1 MADAAP
7 TGRTETPAEL
17 ELAIGGMTCASCV
30 AKVERRLDALPGV
43 RASVNLALERAT
55 LALPEGTTAADAI
68 AAVEAAGYTATV
80 SGATPVA
87 DDGTDD
93 GAPSREEEAAEAERH
108 VLRTRLTVS
117 ALLAAP
123 VVLLSMIP
131 ALQFANWQWLCLT
144 LAAPV
149 AVWGAWP
156 FHRTAWRALR
166 HGTTTMDTLISL
178 GTTAA
183 FAWSLYA
190 LFLGDA
196 GRPGMSMPFELL
208 GTRSGHDEIYLE
220 VAAAVPV
227 LVLAGRWLEARS
239 KRDAGAA
246 LRALLRLGAKEA
258 TRVAADGTEERVP
271 AAALAVGDRLRVRP
285 GEVVAADGTVLDGSS
300 AVDASLLTGES
311 VPVEVGPGSVVTGG
325 VLNAHGV
332 LTVRVDR
339 VGSDTTLARM
349 GRLVSQA
356 QAGKARVQRLADRVS
371 AVFVPVVVVLAL
383 ATLVGWLL
391 AGADLAAAVSPA
403 VAVLIV
409 ACPCALGL
417 ATPTAVLVGTGRG
430 SQLGILIRGPEVLET
445 SRRVDTVVLDKT
457 GTLTTGAFT
466 VAAASDDESLRLL
479 ASVERGSEHPLA
491 AAIVR
496 GAEERGLTVPEA
508 TGFRASAGFGVRAR
522 IDGRLVVA
530 GRLRWL
536 DEQWGYA
543 PGDLAARAE
552 QAAADGGTVVGIGWD
567 GELRGF
573 AVLRDEPRP
582 EAART
587 VASLRSR
594 GMRVLMLT
602 GDNPRAATAVAAA
615 VGLDEVIAEVLPEEK
630 LAVIERLRSEG
641 RTVAFVGDGVN
652 DAAALAA
659 ADLGIA
665 MGAGSDAAIE
675 ASDVTLVGDDLA
687 RVPDAL
693 RLGRRTLG
701 VIRGNLFWAFAYNVA
716 AIPLAMAGLLG
727 PLVAGAA
734 MAFSSVFVVLNSLR
748 LRSFRAE

>member
-1 MADAAP
+1 
-7 TGRTETPAEL
+7 
-17 ELAIGGMTCASCV
+17 MTCASCV
-30 AKVERRLDALPGV
+30 SRVEKRLVALPGV
-43 RASVNLALERAT
+43 SATVNLALERAT
-55 LALPEGTTAADAI
+55 VVLPEGTTAADAI

-80 SGATPVA
+80 PAA
-87 DDGTDD
+87 
-93 GAPSREEEAAEAERH
+93 EAAEPGRPDGAAHPDDVERRT
-108 VLRTRLTVS
+108 LRSRLRVS

-123 VVLLSMIP
+123 VVVLSMIP
-131 ALQFANWQWLCLT
+131 PLQFANWQWLCLM

-156 FHRTAWRALR
+156 FHRNAVRALR
-166 HGTTTMDTLISL
+166 HGSTTMDTLISL
-178 GTTAA
+178 GVLAA
-183 FAWSLYA
+183 FGWSLYA

-208 GTRSGHDEIYLE
+208 GSRAGHDEIYLE

-227 LVLAGRWLEARS
+227 LVLAGRYLEARS

-246 LRALLRLGAKEA
+246 LRALLDLGAKDAVRLTAEGA
-258 TRVAADGTEERVP
+258 EERVS
-271 AAALAVGDRLRVRP
+271 AAALAIGDRIRVRP
-285 GEVVAADGTVLDGSS
+285 GEVVAADGTVLEGSS
-300 AVDASLLTGES
+300 AVDASMLTGES
-311 VPVEVGPGSVVTGG
+311 VPVEVGPGSVLAGG

-339 VGSDTTLARM
+339 VGSDTVLARM
-349 GRLVSQA
+349 GRLVSDA
-356 QAGKARVQRLADRVS
+356 QAGKARIQRLADRVS
-371 AVFVPVVVVLAL
+371 SVFVPVVVVLAL

-391 AGADLAAAVSPA
+391 TGAELAAAVSPA
-403 VAVLIV
+403 VAVLVV

-430 SQLGILIRGPEVLET
+430 SQLGILIRGPEVLES
-445 SRRVDTVVLDKT
+445 SRRIDTVVFDKT
-457 GTLTTGAFT
+457 GTLTTGAFE
-466 VAAASDDESLRLL
+466 VVDASGDEALRMLAA
-479 ASVERGSEHPLA
+479 VERGSEHPLA

-496 GAEERGLTVPEA
+496 GAEQRGLVVPEA
-508 TGFRASAGFGVRAR
+508 SGFRASAGFGVRAR
-522 IDGRLVVA
+522 VEGRLVVA

-536 DEQWGYA
+536 EEQWGFA
-543 PGDLAARAE
+543 PGALAE
-552 QAAADGGTVVGIGWD
+552 QAERAAGSGGTVVGVGWD
-567 GELRGF
+567 GELRGL
-573 AVLRDEPRP
+573 AVLRDEPRA
-582 EAART
+582 EASRA
-587 VASLRSR
+587 VASLRRR
-594 GMRVLMLT
+594 GLRVLLLT
-602 GDNPRAATAVAAA
+602 GDNPRAAAAVASV
-615 VGLDEVIAEVLPEEK
+615 VGIDEVIAEVLPEEK
-630 LAVIERLRSEG
+630 LAVVERLRSEG
-641 RTVAFVGDGVN
+641 RSVALVGDGVN

-665 MGAGSDAAIE
+665 MGAGTDAAIE
-675 ASDVTLVGDDLA
+675 ASDITLVGDDLA

-748 LRSFRAE
+748 LRAFRAEG

>member
-1 MADAAP
+1 MPSPDAPGSSGTTAP
-7 TGRTETPAEL
+7 GAL

-30 AKVERRLDALPGV
+30 ARVEKRLVALPGV
-43 RASVNLALERAT
+43 TATVNLALERAT
-55 LALPEGTTAADAI
+55 VVLPEGTTAAEAI

-80 SGATPVA
+80 PARESAEPAASDPSDPA
-87 DDGTDD
+87 DL
-93 GAPSREEEAAEAERH
+93 ERRT
-108 VLRTRLTVS
+108 LRTRLGVS
-117 ALLAAP
+117 TLLAAP

-131 ALQFANWQWLCLT
+131 PLQFANWQWLCLA

-156 FHRTAWRALR
+156 FHRNAVKALR
-166 HGTTTMDTLISL
+166 HGSTTMDTLISL
-178 GTTAA
+178 GVLAA
-183 FAWSLYA
+183 FGWSLYA

-196 GRPGMSMPFELL
+196 GRAGMSMPFELL
-208 GTRSGHDEIYLE
+208 GSRSGHDEIYLE

-227 LVLAGRWLEARS
+227 FVLAGRSLEARS

-246 LRALLRLGAKEA
+246 LRALLDLGAKDA
-258 TRVAADGTEERVP
+258 VRLAADGSEERVP
-271 AAALAVGDRLRVRP
+271 AASLAVGDRIRVRP
-285 GEVVAADGTVLDGSS
+285 GEVVAADGTVLEGSS
-300 AVDASLLTGES
+300 AIDASMLTGES
-311 VPVEVGPGSVVTGG
+311 VPVEVGPGVVLAGG

-339 VGSDTTLARM
+339 VGSDTVLARM
-349 GRLVSQA
+349 GRLVSEA

-371 AVFVPVVVVLAL
+371 SVFVPVVVVLAL

-391 AGADLAAAVSPA
+391 TGADLAAAVSPA
-403 VAVLIV
+403 VAVLVV

-430 SQLGILIRGPEVLET
+430 AQLGILIRGPEVLEAG
-445 SRRVDTVVLDKT
+445 RRIDTVVFDKT
-457 GTLTTGAFT
+457 GTLTTGAFE
-466 VAAASDDESLRLL
+466 VVESSGDEALRMLAA
-479 ASVERGSEHPLA
+479 VERGSEHPLA
-491 AAIVR
+491 AALVR
-496 GAEERGLTVPEA
+496 GAEQRGLDVPEA
-508 TGFRASAGFGVRAR
+508 SGFRASAGFGVRAR
-522 IDGRLVVA
+522 VEGRLVVA

-536 DEQWGYA
+536 EEQWGFA
-543 PGDLAARAE
+543 PGALAE
-552 QAAADGGTVVGIGWD
+552 QAERAGGSGGTVVGVGWE
-567 GELRGF
+567 GELRGL

-582 EAART
+582 EAARA

-594 GMRVLMLT
+594 GLRVLLLT
-602 GDNPRAATAVAAA
+602 GDNSRAAAAA
-615 VGLDEVIAEVLPEEK
+615 ASAVGIDEVIAEVLPEEK
-630 LAVIERLRSEG
+630 LAVVERLRSEG
-641 RTVAFVGDGVN
+641 RSVALVGDGVN

-665 MGAGSDAAIE
+665 MGAGTDAAIE
-675 ASDVTLVGDDLA
+675 ASDITLVGDDLA

-701 VIRGNLFWAFAYNVA
+701 IIRGNLFWAFAYNVA

-748 LRSFRAE
+748 LRGFRAQG

>member
-1 MADAAP
+1 
-7 TGRTETPAEL
+7 
-17 ELAIGGMTCASCV
+17 MTCASCV
-30 AKVERRLDALPGV
+30 ARVEKRLVALPGV
-43 RASVNLALERAT
+43 TATVNLALERAT
-55 LALPEGTTAADAI
+55 VVLPEGTTAADAI

-80 SGATPVA
+80 PARESAEPAASDPA
-87 DDGTDD
+87 DL
-93 GAPSREEEAAEAERH
+93 ERRT
-108 VLRTRLTVS
+108 LLTRLGVS
-117 ALLAAP
+117 TLLAAP

-131 ALQFANWQWLCLT
+131 PLQFANWQWLCLA

-156 FHRTAWRALR
+156 FHRNAVKALR
-166 HGTTTMDTLISL
+166 HGSTTMDTLISL
-178 GTTAA
+178 GVLAA
-183 FAWSLYA
+183 FGWSLYA

-196 GRPGMSMPFELL
+196 GRAGMSMPFELL
-208 GTRSGHDEIYLE
+208 GSRSGHDEIYLE

-227 LVLAGRWLEARS
+227 FVLAGRSLEARS

-246 LRALLRLGAKEA
+246 LRALLDLGAKDAVRLAADGSEE
-258 TRVAADGTEERVP
+258 RVAA
-271 AAALAVGDRLRVRP
+271 ASLAVGDRIRVRP
-285 GEVVAADGTVLDGSS
+285 GEVVAADGSVLEGSS
-300 AVDASLLTGES
+300 AIDASMLTGES
-311 VPVEVGPGSVVTGG
+311 VPVEVGPGSAVAGG

-339 VGSDTTLARM
+339 VGSDTVLARM
-349 GRLVSQA
+349 GRLVSEA

-371 AVFVPVVVVLAL
+371 SVFVPVVVVLAL

-391 AGADLAAAVSPA
+391 TGADLAAAVSPA
-403 VAVLIV
+403 VAVLVV

-430 SQLGILIRGPEVLET
+430 AQLGILIRGPEVLEAG
-445 SRRVDTVVLDKT
+445 RRIDTVVFDKT
-457 GTLTTGAFT
+457 GTLTTGAFE
-466 VAAASDDESLRLL
+466 VVESSGDEALRMLAA
-479 ASVERGSEHPLA
+479 VERGSEHPLA
-491 AAIVR
+491 AALVR
-496 GAEERGLTVPEA
+496 GAEQRGLSVPEA
-508 TGFRASAGFGVRAR
+508 SGFRASAGFGVRAR
-522 IDGRLVVA
+522 VEGRLVVA

-536 DEQWGYA
+536 EEQWGF
-543 PGDLAARAE
+543 AAGALAE
-552 QAAADGGTVVGIGWD
+552 QAERAGGSGGTVVGVGWE
-567 GELRGF
+567 GELRGL

-582 EAART
+582 EAARA

-594 GMRVLMLT
+594 GLRVLLLT
-602 GDNPRAATAVAAA
+602 GDNPRAAAAAAAA
-615 VGLDEVIAEVLPEEK
+615 VGIDEVIAEVLPEEK
-630 LAVIERLRSEG
+630 LAVVERLRSEG
-641 RTVAFVGDGVN
+641 RSVALVGDGVN

-665 MGAGSDAAIE
+665 MGAGTDAAIE
-675 ASDVTLVGDDLA
+675 ASDITLVGDDLA

-701 VIRGNLFWAFAYNVA
+701 IIRGNLFWAFAYNVA

-748 LRSFRAE
+748 LRGFRAQG

>member
-1 MADAAP
+1 MAA
-7 TGRTETPAEL
+7 GTPL

-30 AKVERRLDALPGV
+30 ARVERRLDALPGV
-43 RASVNLALERAT
+43 AATVNLALERAT
-55 LALPEGTTAADAI
+55 LTLPPGTTAADAI

-80 SGATPVA
+80 PDDSSSPDDSSASGGTPEPGA
-87 DDGTDD
+87 DE
-93 GAPSREEEAAEAERH
+93 RERRALLVR
-108 VLRTRLTVS
+108 LRAS

-123 VVLLSMIP
+123 VVALSMLP
-131 ALQFANWQWLCLT
+131 ALQFANWQWLCLA
-144 LAAPV
+144 LASPV
-149 AVWGAWP
+149 AVWGALP
-156 FHRTAWRALR
+156 FHRNAWRAFR
-166 HGTTTMDTLISL
+166 HGSTTMDTLISL
-178 GTTAA
+178 GVSAA
-183 FAWSLYA
+183 FLWSLFA

-227 LVLAGRWLEARS
+227 LVLTGRFLEARS

-258 TRVAADGTEERVP
+258 VRVSSDGSEERVP
-271 AAALAVGDRLRVRP
+271 AATLMVGDRLRVRP
-285 GEVVAADGTVLDGSS
+285 GEIIAADGTVLEGAS
-300 AVDASLLTGES
+300 AIDASLLTGES
-311 VPVEVGPGSVVTGG
+311 VPVEARPGSTVTGG
-325 VLNAHGV
+325 A
-332 LTVRVDR
+332 LTLDGSLLVRVDR
-339 VGSDTTLARM
+339 VGSATTLARM
-349 GRLVSQA
+349 GRLVSEA
-356 QAGKARVQRLADRVS
+356 QAGKAQVQRLADRVS
-371 AVFVPVVVVLAL
+371 SVFVPVVVALAL

-391 AGADLAAAVSPA
+391 AGADLASAISPA
-403 VAVLIV
+403 VAVLVV

-430 SQLGILIRGPEVLET
+430 AQLGILIRGPEVLEA
-445 SRRVDTVVLDKT
+445 SRTIDTIVFDKT
-457 GTLTTGAFT
+457 GTLTTGAFK
-466 VAAASDDESLRLL
+466 VSAASGDESLRLL
-479 ASVERGSEHPLA
+479 AAVERESEHPLA

-496 GAEERGLTVPEA
+496 EARERGLALPE
-508 TGFRASAGFGVRAR
+508 TSGFRASAGDGVRAHVE
-522 IDGRLVVA
+522 GRLVIA

-536 DEQWGYA
+536 EEQWGFA
-543 PGDLAARAE
+543 PGTLSEEALAAAR
-552 QAAADGGTVVGIGWD
+552 DGGTVVGVGWD

-573 AVLRDEPRP
+573 AVLRDQVRP
-582 EAART
+582 EAADT
-587 VASLRSR
+587 VARLQRRGLRT
-594 GMRVLMLT
+594 LILT
-602 GDNPRAATAVAAA
+602 GDTLRAARGVASA
-615 VGLDEVIAEVLPEEK
+615 VGIDEVVAEVLPEEK
-630 LAVIERLRSEG
+630 LALVQRLRSEG
-641 RTVAFVGDGVN
+641 RSVALVGDGVN

-665 MGAGSDAAIE
+665 MGAGADAAIE
-675 ASDVTLVGDDLA
+675 ASDITLVGDDLA

-748 LRSFRAE
+748 LRSFR

>member
-1 MADAAP
+1 MNDA
-7 TGRTETPAEL
+7 TGTPLEL
-17 ELAIGGMTCASCV
+17 EIGGMTCASCV
-30 AKVERRLDALPGV
+30 ARVERRLDALPGV
-43 RASVNLALERAT
+43 SATVNLALERAT
-55 LALPEGTTAADAI
+55 LTLPAGTTTADAI
-68 AAVEAAGYTATV
+68 AAVEAAGYTA
-80 SGATPVA
+80 SVA
-87 DDGTDD
+87 GDGDAPQEERDPDD
-93 GAPSREEEAAEAERH
+93 AERRT
-108 VLRTRLTVS
+108 LRTRLVVS

-123 VVLLSMIP
+123 VVLLSMVP
-131 ALQFANWQWLCLT
+131 PLQFANWQWLCLT

-156 FHRTAWRALR
+156 FHRTAWKALR
-166 HGTTTMDTLISL
+166 HGSTTMDTLISL
-178 GTTAA
+178 GVTAA
-183 FAWSLYA
+183 FAWSVWA

-196 GRPGMSMPFELL
+196 GRAGMSMPFELL
-208 GTRSGHDEIYLE
+208 GSRSGHDEIYLE

-227 LVLAGRWLEARS
+227 LVLAGRYLEARS

-246 LRALLRLGAKEA
+246 LLALLRLGAKEA
-258 TRVAADGTEERVP
+258 VRVGADGAEERVP
-271 AAALAVGDRLRVRP
+271 AASLAVGDRLRVRP

-311 VPVEVGPGSVVTGG
+311 VPVEVGPGSSVTGG
-325 VLNAHGV
+325 TLNAHGV

-339 VGSDTTLARM
+339 VGSETTLARM
-349 GRLVSQA
+349 GRLVSEA
-356 QAGKARVQRLADRVS
+356 QAGKAHVQRLADRVS
-371 AVFVPVVVVLAL
+371 SVFVPVVVVLAL
-383 ATLVGWLL
+383 ATLAGWLI
-391 AGADLAAAVSPA
+391 AGVGLAAAVSPA

-430 SQLGILIRGPEVLET
+430 SQLGILLRGPEVLEA
-445 SRRVDTVVLDKT
+445 SRRIDTVVFDKT
-457 GTLTTGAFT
+457 GTLTTGDFE
-466 VAAASDDESLRLL
+466 VVEASDDDALRML
-479 ASVERGSEHPLA
+479 AAVERGSEHPLA
-491 AAIVR
+491 AALVR
-496 GAEERGLTVPEA
+496 GAEARGLVIPDA
-508 TGFRASAGFGVRAR
+508 TGFRASAGFGVRATV
-522 IDGRLVVA
+522 DGRLVVA

-536 DEQWGYA
+536 EEQWGYE
-543 PGDLAARAE
+543 PGALADRAARATE
-552 QAAADGGTVVGIGWD
+552 GGGTVVGVGWE

-582 EAART
+582 EAARA

-594 GMRVLMLT
+594 GLRVLVLT
-602 GDNPRAATAVAAA
+602 GDNPRAAGAVASA
-615 VGLDEVIAEVLPEEK
+615 VGIDEVIAEVLPEEK
-630 LAVIERLRSEG
+630 LAVVERLRSEG
-641 RTVAFVGDGVN
+641 RRVALVGDGVN

-675 ASDVTLVGDDLA
+675 ASDITLVGDDLA

>member
-1 MADAAP
+1 M
-7 TGRTETPAEL
+7 AEL
-17 ELAIGGMTCASCV
+17 ELEIGGMTCASCV

-43 RASVNLALERAT
+43 RSSVNLALERAT

-80 SGATPVA
+80 SGAAAATDAPG
-87 DDGTDD
+87 DG
-93 GAPSREEEAAEAERH
+93 GPSREEEAAETERR
-108 VLRTRLTVS
+108 VLRTRLIVS

-131 ALQFANWQWLCLT
+131 PLQFANWQWLCLT

-166 HGTTTMDTLISL
+166 HGSTTMDTLISL
-178 GTTAA
+178 GVTAA
-183 FAWSLYA
+183 FAWSVYA

-208 GTRSGHDEIYLE
+208 GARSGHDEIYLE

-246 LRALLRLGAKEA
+246 LRALLRLGAKDA
-258 TRVAADGTEERVP
+258 TRVTAGGAEERVP
-271 AAALAVGDRLRVRP
+271 AAALAVGDRVRVRP
-285 GEVVAADGTVLDGSS
+285 GEVVPADGTVLDGSS

-311 VPVEVGPGSVVTGG
+311 VPVEVGPGSAVTGG

-332 LTVRVDR
+332 LTMRVDR
-339 VGSDTTLARM
+339 VGADTTLARM
-349 GRLVSQA
+349 GRLVSDA

-371 AVFVPVVVVLAL
+371 SVFVPVVVVLAL

-445 SRRVDTVVLDKT
+445 GDRIDTVVFDKT
-457 GTLTTGAFT
+457 GTLTTGAFAL
-466 VAAASDDESLRLL
+466 AAVEASGDDDEVLRLL
-479 ASVERGSEHPLA
+479 AAVERGSEHPLA
-491 AAIVR
+491 AAILR
-496 GAEERGLTVPEA
+496 GAEERGLAVPEA

-536 DEQWGYA
+536 EEQWGHA
-543 PGDLAARAE
+543 PGALAERAE
-552 QAAADGGTVVGIGWD
+552 RATADGGTLVGVGWE

-587 VASLRSR
+587 VASLRAR
-594 GMRVLMLT
+594 GLRVLMLT
-602 GDNPRAATAVAAA
+602 GDNPRAAAAVASA
-615 VGLDEVIAEVLPEEK
+615 VGIDEVIAEVLPEEK
-630 LAVIERLRSEG
+630 LAVVERLRAEG
-641 RTVAFVGDGVN
+641 RSVALVGDGVN

-659 ADLGIA
+659 ADLGVA

-675 ASDVTLVGDDLA
+675 ASDITLVGDDLA
-687 RVPDAL
+687 RFPDAL

>member
-1 MADAAP
+1 VPSPDAPGSSGTTAP
-7 TGRTETPAEL
+7 GAL

-30 AKVERRLDALPGV
+30 ARVEKRLVALPGV
-43 RASVNLALERAT
+43 TATVNLALERAT
-55 LALPEGTTAADAI
+55 VVLPEGTTAAEAI

-80 SGATPVA
+80 PARESAEPAASDPSDPA
-87 DDGTDD
+87 DL
-93 GAPSREEEAAEAERH
+93 ERRT
-108 VLRTRLTVS
+108 LRTRLGVS
-117 ALLAAP
+117 TLLAAP

-131 ALQFANWQWLCLT
+131 PLQFANWQWLCLA

-156 FHRTAWRALR
+156 FHRNAVKALR
-166 HGTTTMDTLISL
+166 HGSTTMDTLISL
-178 GTTAA
+178 GVLAA
-183 FAWSLYA
+183 FGWSLYA

-196 GRPGMSMPFELL
+196 GRTGMSMPFELL
-208 GTRSGHDEIYLE
+208 GSRSGHDEIYLE

-227 LVLAGRWLEARS
+227 FVLAGRSLEARS

-246 LRALLRLGAKEA
+246 LRALLDLGAKDAVRLAADGSEE
-258 TRVAADGTEERVP
+258 RVAA
-271 AAALAVGDRLRVRP
+271 ASLAVGDRIRVRP
-285 GEVVAADGTVLDGSS
+285 GEVVAADGTVLEGSS
-300 AVDASLLTGES
+300 AIDASMLTGES
-311 VPVEVGPGSVVTGG
+311 VPVEVGPGSSVAGG

-339 VGSDTTLARM
+339 VGSDTVLARM
-349 GRLVSQA
+349 GRLVSEA

-371 AVFVPVVVVLAL
+371 SVFVPVVVVLAL
-383 ATLVGWLL
+383 ATLGGWLL
-391 AGADLAAAVSPA
+391 TGADLAAAVSPA
-403 VAVLIV
+403 VAVLVV

-430 SQLGILIRGPEVLET
+430 AQLGILVRGPEVLEAG
-445 SRRVDTVVLDKT
+445 RRIDTVVFDKT
-457 GTLTTGAFT
+457 GTLTTGAFE
-466 VAAASDDESLRLL
+466 VVESSGDEALRMLAA
-479 ASVERGSEHPLA
+479 VERGSEHPLA
-491 AAIVR
+491 AALVR
-496 GAEERGLTVPEA
+496 GAEQRGLDVPEA
-508 TGFRASAGFGVRAR
+508 SGFRASAGFGVRAR
-522 IDGRLVVA
+522 VEGRLVVA

-536 DEQWGYA
+536 EEQWGFA
-543 PGDLAARAE
+543 PGALAE
-552 QAAADGGTVVGIGWD
+552 QAERAGGSGGTVVGVGWD
-567 GELRGF
+567 GALRGL

-582 EAART
+582 EAARA

-594 GMRVLMLT
+594 GLRVLLLT
-602 GDNPRAATAVAAA
+602 GDNSRAAAAA
-615 VGLDEVIAEVLPEEK
+615 ASAVGIDEVIAEVLPEEK
-630 LAVIERLRSEG
+630 LAVVERLRSEG
-641 RTVAFVGDGVN
+641 RSVALVGDGVN

-665 MGAGSDAAIE
+665 MGAGTDAAIE
-675 ASDVTLVGDDLA
+675 ASDITLVGDDLA

-701 VIRGNLFWAFAYNVA
+701 IIRGNLFWAFAYNVA

-748 LRSFRAE
+748 LRGFRAQG

>member
-1 MADAAP
+1 MAG
-7 TGRTETPAEL
+7 TTLEL
-17 ELAIGGMTCASCV
+17 EIGGMTCASCV
-30 AKVERRLDALPGV
+30 ARVERRLDALPGV
-43 RASVNLALERAT
+43 TSSVNLALERAT
-55 LALPEGTTAADAI
+55 LTLPEGTTAAEAI

-80 SGATPVA
+80 PQTSAPEAGREVEPG
-87 DDGTDD
+87 DD
-93 GAPSREEEAAEAERH
+93 ERRI
-108 VLRTRLTVS
+108 LRTRLLIS

-131 ALQFANWQWLCLT
+131 PLQFANWQWLTLT

-156 FHRTAWRALR
+156 FHRNAWRAAR
-166 HGTTTMDTLISL
+166 HGSTTMDTLISL
-178 GTTAA
+178 GVSAA
-183 FAWSLYA
+183 FLWSVYA

-196 GRPGMSMPFELL
+196 GRIGMSMPFELL
-208 GTRSGHDEIYLE
+208 GSRSGHDEIYLE

-227 LVLAGRWLEARS
+227 LVLAGRYLEARS

-246 LRALLRLGAKEA
+246 LRALLHLGAKD
-258 TRVAADGTEERVP
+258 AARLTTDGGEERVT
-271 AAALAVGDRLRVRP
+271 ATALAVGDRIRVRP

-311 VPVEVGPGSVVTGG
+311 VPVEVGPGSSVTGG

-339 VGSDTTLARM
+339 VGSATTLARM
-349 GRLVSQA
+349 GRLVSEA

-371 AVFVPVVVVLAL
+371 SVFVPVVVVLAL
-383 ATLVGWLL
+383 ATLAGWLL
-391 AGADLAAAVSPA
+391 SGADLAAAVSPA
-403 VAVLIV
+403 VAVLVV

-430 SQLGILIRGPEVLET
+430 SQLGILIRGPEVLES
-445 SRRVDTVVLDKT
+445 SRRVDTVVFDKT
-457 GTLTTGAFT
+457 GTLTTGAFELVST
-466 VAAASDDESLRLL
+466 ADDEALRML
-479 ASVERGSEHPLA
+479 AAVERGSEHPLA

-496 GAEERGLTVPEA
+496 GAQARGLDAPEA
-508 TGFRASAGFGVRAR
+508 TGFRASAGVGVRAR
-522 IDGRLVVA
+522 VGERLVVA
-530 GRLRWL
+530 GRLGWL
-536 DEQWGYA
+536 EEQWGYDSEA
-543 PGDLAARAE
+543 LAGEVSRAAE
-552 QAAADGGTVVGIGWD
+552 SGGTVVGVGWE
-567 GELRGF
+567 GELRGIV
-573 AVLRDEPRP
+573 VLRDQPR
-582 EAART
+582 A
-587 VASLRSR
+587 
-594 GMRVLMLT
+594 
-602 GDNPRAATAVAAA
+602 DAATAVASLRGRGLRVLVLTGDTTRAAASLAAA
-615 VGLDEVIAEVLPEEK
+615 VGIDEMIAEVLPEGK
-630 LAVIERLRSEG
+630 LAVIERLKAEG
-641 RTVAFVGDGVN
+641 RSVAFVGDGVN

-659 ADLGIA
+659 ADVGIA

-675 ASDVTLVGDDLA
+675 ASDITLVGDDLS

-748 LRSFRAE
+748 LRSFRAGG

>member
-1 MADAAP
+1 
-7 TGRTETPAEL
+7 
-17 ELAIGGMTCASCV
+17 MTCASCV
-30 AKVERRLDALPGV
+30 ARVEKRLVALPGV
-43 RASVNLALERAT
+43 TATVNLALERAT
-55 LALPEGTTAADAI
+55 VVLPEGTTAAEAI

-80 SGATPVA
+80 PARESAEPAASDPSDPA
-87 DDGTDD
+87 DL
-93 GAPSREEEAAEAERH
+93 ERRT
-108 VLRTRLTVS
+108 LRTRLGVS
-117 ALLAAP
+117 TLLAAP

-131 ALQFANWQWLCLT
+131 PLQFANWQWLCLA

-156 FHRTAWRALR
+156 FHRNAVKALR
-166 HGTTTMDTLISL
+166 HGSTTMDTLISL
-178 GTTAA
+178 GVLAA
-183 FAWSLYA
+183 FGWSLYA

-196 GRPGMSMPFELL
+196 GRAGMSMPFELL
-208 GTRSGHDEIYLE
+208 GSRSGHDEIYLE

-227 LVLAGRWLEARS
+227 FVLAGRSLEARS

-246 LRALLRLGAKEA
+246 LRALLDLGAKDA
-258 TRVAADGTEERVP
+258 VRLAADGSEERVP
-271 AAALAVGDRLRVRP
+271 AASLAVGDRIRVRP
-285 GEVVAADGTVLDGSS
+285 GEVVAADGTVLEGSS
-300 AVDASLLTGES
+300 AIDASMLTGES
-311 VPVEVGPGSVVTGG
+311 VPVEVGPGVVLAGG

-339 VGSDTTLARM
+339 VGSDTVLARM
-349 GRLVSQA
+349 GRLVSEA

-371 AVFVPVVVVLAL
+371 SVFVPVVVVLAL

-391 AGADLAAAVSPA
+391 TGADLAAAVSPA
-403 VAVLIV
+403 VAVLVV

-430 SQLGILIRGPEVLET
+430 AQLGILIRGPEVLEAG
-445 SRRVDTVVLDKT
+445 RRIDTVVFDKT
-457 GTLTTGAFT
+457 GTLTTGAFE
-466 VAAASDDESLRLL
+466 VVESSGDEALRMLAA
-479 ASVERGSEHPLA
+479 VERGSEHPLA
-491 AAIVR
+491 AALVR
-496 GAEERGLTVPEA
+496 GAEQRGLDVPEA
-508 TGFRASAGFGVRAR
+508 SGFRASAGFGVRAR
-522 IDGRLVVA
+522 VEGRLVVA

-536 DEQWGYA
+536 EEQWGFA
-543 PGDLAARAE
+543 PGALAE
-552 QAAADGGTVVGIGWD
+552 QAERAGGSGGTVVGVGWE
-567 GELRGF
+567 GELRGL

-582 EAART
+582 EAARA

-594 GMRVLMLT
+594 GLRVLLLT
-602 GDNPRAATAVAAA
+602 GDNSRAAAAA
-615 VGLDEVIAEVLPEEK
+615 ASAVGIDEVIAEVLPEEK
-630 LAVIERLRSEG
+630 LAVVERLRSEG
-641 RTVAFVGDGVN
+641 RSVALVGDGVN

-665 MGAGSDAAIE
+665 MGAGTDAAIE
-675 ASDVTLVGDDLA
+675 ASDITLVGDDLA

-701 VIRGNLFWAFAYNVA
+701 IIRGNLFWAFAYNVA

-748 LRSFRAE
+748 LRGFRAQG

>member
-1 MADAAP
+1 MPSPDAPGSSGTTAP
-7 TGRTETPAEL
+7 GAL

-30 AKVERRLDALPGV
+30 ARVEKRLVALPGV
-43 RASVNLALERAT
+43 TATVNLALERAT
-55 LALPEGTTAADAI
+55 VVLPEGTTAADAI

-80 SGATPVA
+80 PTRESAEPAASDPA
-87 DDGTDD
+87 DL
-93 GAPSREEEAAEAERH
+93 ERRT
-108 VLRTRLTVS
+108 LRTRLGVS

-131 ALQFANWQWLCLT
+131 PLQFANWQWLCLA

-156 FHRTAWRALR
+156 FHRNAVKALR
-166 HGTTTMDTLISL
+166 HGSTTMDTLISL
-178 GTTAA
+178 GVLAA
-183 FAWSLYA
+183 FGWSLYA

-196 GRPGMSMPFELL
+196 GRAGMSMPFELL
-208 GTRSGHDEIYLE
+208 GSRSGHDEIYLE

-227 LVLAGRWLEARS
+227 FVLAGRSLEARS

-246 LRALLRLGAKEA
+246 LRALLDLGAKDA
-258 TRVAADGTEERVP
+258 VRLAADGSEERVP
-271 AAALAVGDRLRVRP
+271 AASLAVGDRIRVRP
-285 GEVVAADGTVLDGSS
+285 GEVVAADGSVLEGSS
-300 AVDASLLTGES
+300 AIDASMLTGES
-311 VPVEVGPGSVVTGG
+311 VPVEVGPGSAVAGG

-339 VGSDTTLARM
+339 VGSDTVLARM
-349 GRLVSQA
+349 GRLVSEA

-371 AVFVPVVVVLAL
+371 SVFVPVVVVLAL

-391 AGADLAAAVSPA
+391 TGADLAAAVSPA
-403 VAVLIV
+403 VAVLVV

-430 SQLGILIRGPEVLET
+430 AQLGILIRGPEVLEAG
-445 SRRVDTVVLDKT
+445 RRIDTVVFDKT
-457 GTLTTGAFT
+457 GTLTTGAFE
-466 VAAASDDESLRLL
+466 VVESSGDEALRMLAA
-479 ASVERGSEHPLA
+479 VERGSEHPLA
-491 AAIVR
+491 AALVR
-496 GAEERGLTVPEA
+496 GAEQRGLDVPEA
-508 TGFRASAGFGVRAR
+508 SGFRASAGFGVRAR
-522 IDGRLVVA
+522 VEGRLVVA

-536 DEQWGYA
+536 EEQWGFA
-543 PGDLAARAE
+543 PGALAE
-552 QAAADGGTVVGIGWD
+552 QAERAGGSGGTVVGVGWD
-567 GELRGF
+567 GELRGL

-582 EAART
+582 EAARA

-594 GMRVLMLT
+594 GLRVLLLT
-602 GDNPRAATAVAAA
+602 GDNPRAAAAA
-615 VGLDEVIAEVLPEEK
+615 ASAVGIDEVIAEVLPEEK
-630 LAVIERLRSEG
+630 LAVVERLRSEG
-641 RTVAFVGDGVN
+641 RSVALVGDGVN

-665 MGAGSDAAIE
+665 MGAGTDAAIE

-701 VIRGNLFWAFAYNVA
+701 IIRGNLFWAFAYNVA
-716 AIPLAMAGLLG
+716 AIPLAMAGVLG

-734 MAFSSVFVVLNSLR
+734 MAFSSMFVVLNSLR
-748 LRSFRAE
+748 LRGFRAQG

>member
-1 MADAAP
+1 MAG
-7 TGRTETPAEL
+7 TTLEL
-17 ELAIGGMTCASCV
+17 EIGGMTCASCV
-30 AKVERRLDALPGV
+30 ARVERRLDALPGV
-43 RASVNLALERAT
+43 TSSVNLALERAT
-55 LALPEGTTAADAI
+55 LTLPEGTTAADAI

-80 SGATPVA
+80 PGATEPGATVPGAAGSGATAPA
-87 DDGTDD
+87 GEDQPEDRER
-93 GAPSREEEAAEAERH
+93 GA
-108 VLRTRLTVS
+108 LRTRLLIS

-131 ALQFANWQWLCLT
+131 PLQFENWQWLVLT

-156 FHRTAWRALR
+156 FHRNAWRAAR
-166 HGTTTMDTLISL
+166 HGSTTMDTLISL
-178 GTTAA
+178 GVSAA
-183 FAWSLYA
+183 FLWSVYA

-208 GTRSGHDEIYLE
+208 GSRSGHDEIYLE

-227 LVLAGRWLEARS
+227 LVLAGRYLEARS

-246 LRALLRLGAKEA
+246 LRALLRLGAKDA
-258 TRVAADGTEERVP
+258 ARLTADGVEERVP
-271 AAALAVGDRLRVRP
+271 AADLAVGDRLLVRP
-285 GEVVAADGTVLDGSS
+285 GEIVAADGTVIDGSS

-311 VPVEVGPGSVVTGG
+311 VPVEVGPGSSVTGG

-339 VGSDTTLARM
+339 VGSETTLARM
-349 GRLVSQA
+349 GRLVSEA

-371 AVFVPVVVVLAL
+371 SVFVPVVVVLAL

-391 AGADLAAAVSPA
+391 SGADLAAAVSPA
-403 VAVLIV
+403 VAVLVV

-430 SQLGILIRGPEVLET
+430 SQLGILIRGPEVLES
-445 SRRVDTVVLDKT
+445 SRRIDTVVFDKT
-457 GTLTTGAFT
+457 GTLTTGDFELVSTA
-466 VAAASDDESLRLL
+466 DDEALRML
-479 ASVERGSEHPLA
+479 AAVERGSEHPLA

-496 GAEERGLTVPEA
+496 GAEARGLDIPEA
-508 TGFRASAGFGVRAR
+508 TGFRSSAGFGVRAR
-522 IDGRLVVA
+522 VGERLVVA
-530 GRLRWL
+530 GRPGWL
-536 DEQWGYA
+536 EEQWGYSSDA
-543 PGDLAARAE
+543 LAEEAARA
-552 QAAADGGTVVGIGWD
+552 AGSGGTVVGVGWE
-567 GELRGF
+567 GELRGIV
-573 AVLRDEPRP
+573 VLRDQPRAD
-582 EAART
+582 AARA
-587 VASLRSR
+587 VASLRER
-594 GMRVLMLT
+594 GLRVLVLT
-602 GDNPRAATAVAAA
+602 GDNARAAASVAAM
-615 VGLDEVIAEVLPEEK
+615 VGIDEVIAEVLPEGK
-630 LAVIERLRSEG
+630 LAVIERLRAEG
-641 RTVAFVGDGVN
+641 RSVALVGDGVN

-659 ADLGIA
+659 ADVGIA

-675 ASDVTLVGDDLA
+675 ASDITLVGDELS

-748 LRSFRAE
+748 LRSFRAGR

>member
-1 MADAAP
+1 MP
-7 TGRTETPAEL
+7 TRETASL

-30 AKVERRLDALPGV
+30 ARVERRLVALPGV
-43 RASVNLALERAT
+43 SATVNLALERAT
-55 LALPEGTTAADAI
+55 VVLPEGTTAADAI
-68 AAVEAAGYTATV
+68 AAVESAGYTATV
-80 SGATPVA
+80 PAARTAEPGRP
-87 DDGTDD
+87 D
-93 GAPSREEEAAEAERH
+93 GAADPDDLERRT
-108 VLRTRLTVS
+108 LRTRLRVS

-123 VVLLSMIP
+123 VVVLSMIP
-131 ALQFANWQWLCLT
+131 PLQFADWQWLCLM

-156 FHRTAWRALR
+156 FHRNAVRALR
-166 HGTTTMDTLISL
+166 HGSTTMDTLISL
-178 GTTAA
+178 GVLAA
-183 FAWSLYA
+183 FGWSLYA

-208 GTRSGHDEIYLE
+208 GSRSGHDEIYLE

-227 LVLAGRWLEARS
+227 FVLAGRYLEARS

-246 LRALLRLGAKEA
+246 LRALLDLGAKDAVRLTAEGA
-258 TRVAADGTEERVP
+258 EEGVS
-271 AAALAVGDRLRVRP
+271 AAALAIGDRIRVRP
-285 GEVVAADGTVLDGSS
+285 GEVVAADGTVLEGSS
-300 AVDASLLTGES
+300 AVDASMLTGES
-311 VPVEVGPGSVVTGG
+311 VPVEAGPGSVLAGG

-339 VGSDTTLARM
+339 VGSDTVLARM
-349 GRLVSQA
+349 GRLVSDA
-356 QAGKARVQRLADRVS
+356 QAGKARIQRLADRVS
-371 AVFVPVVVVLAL
+371 SVFVPVVVVLAL

-391 AGADLAAAVSPA
+391 TGAELAAAVSPA
-403 VAVLIV
+403 VAVLVV

-430 SQLGILIRGPEVLET
+430 SQLGILIRGPEVLES
-445 SRRVDTVVLDKT
+445 SRRIDTVVFDKT
-457 GTLTTGAFT
+457 GTLTTGAFE
-466 VAAASDDESLRLL
+466 VVDASGDEALRMLAA
-479 ASVERGSEHPLA
+479 VERGSEHPLA

-496 GAEERGLTVPEA
+496 GAEQRGLVVPEA
-508 TGFRASAGFGVRAR
+508 SGFRASAGFGVRAR
-522 IDGRLVVA
+522 VEGRLVVA

-536 DEQWGYA
+536 EEQWGFA
-543 PGDLAARAE
+543 PGALAE
-552 QAAADGGTVVGIGWD
+552 QAERAGESGGTVVGVGWD
-567 GELRGF
+567 GELRGL
-573 AVLRDEPRP
+573 AVLRDEPR
-582 EAART
+582 AAASRA
-587 VASLRSR
+587 VASLRRR
-594 GMRVLMLT
+594 GLRVLLLT
-602 GDNPRAATAVAAA
+602 GDNPRAAAAVASA
-615 VGLDEVIAEVLPEEK
+615 VGIDEVIAEVLPEEK
-630 LAVIERLRSEG
+630 LAVVERLRSEG
-641 RTVAFVGDGVN
+641 RTVALVGDGVN

-665 MGAGSDAAIE
+665 MGAGTDAAIE

-748 LRSFRAE
+748 LRGFRAEG

>member
-1 MADAAP
+1 MAEQ
-7 TGRTETPAEL
+7 TRTTLEL
-17 ELAIGGMTCASCV
+17 EIGGMTCASCV
-30 AKVERRLDALPGV
+30 ARVERRLDALPGV
-43 RASVNLALERAT
+43 SATVNLALERASLT
-55 LALPEGTTAADAI
+55 LPPGTTTADAI

-80 SGATPVA
+80 AGV
-87 DDGTDD
+87 DD
-93 GAPSREEEAAEAERH
+93 ASAQEEQDPEDVERRS
-108 VLRTRLTVS
+108 LRTRLAVS

-131 ALQFANWQWLCLT
+131 PLQFANWQWLCLT

-156 FHRTAWRALR
+156 FHRAAVRALR
-166 HGTTTMDTLISL
+166 HGSTTMDTLISL
-178 GTTAA
+178 GVSAA
-183 FAWSLYA
+183 FAWSVWA
-190 LFLGDA
+190 LFVGDA
-196 GRPGMSMPFELL
+196 GRAGMSMPFELL
-208 GTRSGHDEIYLE
+208 GSRSGHDEIYLE

-227 LVLAGRWLEARS
+227 LVLAGRYLEARS

-246 LRALLRLGAKEA
+246 LRALLRLGAKDA
-258 TRVAADGTEERVP
+258 VRVGADGGEERVP
-271 AAALAVGDRLRVRP
+271 AASLAVGDRLRVRP
-285 GEVVAADGTVLDGSS
+285 GEVVAADGTVLEGSS

-311 VPVEVGPGSVVTGG
+311 VPVEVGPGSSVTGG
-325 VLNAHGV
+325 TLNAHGV

-339 VGSDTTLARM
+339 VGSETTLARM
-349 GRLVSQA
+349 GRLVSEA

-371 AVFVPVVVVLAL
+371 SVFVPVVVVLAL
-383 ATLVGWLL
+383 ATFVGWLV
-391 AGADLAAAVSPA
+391 AGVGLAAAVSPA
-403 VAVLIV
+403 VAVLVV

-417 ATPTAVLVGTGRG
+417 AIPTAVLVGTGRG
-430 SQLGILIRGPEVLET
+430 SQLGILIRGPEVLEA
-445 SRRVDTVVLDKT
+445 SRRIDTVVFDKT
-457 GTLTTGAFT
+457 GTLTTGAFE
-466 VAAASDDESLRLL
+466 VVESSDDDALRML
-479 ASVERGSEHPLA
+479 AAVERGSEHPLA
-491 AAIVR
+491 AALVR
-496 GAEERGLTVPEA
+496 GAEQGGLEIPEA
-508 TGFRASAGFGVRAR
+508 TGFRASAGFGVRASV
-522 IDGRLVVA
+522 DGRLVVA

-536 DEQWGYA
+536 EEQWGYG
-543 PGDLAARAE
+543 PGALAERAARAAE
-552 QAAADGGTVVGIGWD
+552 GGGTVVGVGWD

-582 EAART
+582 EAARA
-587 VASLRSR
+587 VAALRSR
-594 GMRVLMLT
+594 GLRVLMLT
-602 GDNPRAATAVAAA
+602 GDNPRAAGAAA
-615 VGLDEVIAEVLPEEK
+615 SAVGVDEVIAEVLPEEK
-630 LAVIERLRSEG
+630 LAVVERLRAEG
-641 RTVAFVGDGVN
+641 RRVALVGDGVN

-675 ASDVTLVGDDLA
+675 ASDITLVGDDLA

>member
-1 MADAAP
+1 MPTREAAS
-7 TGRTETPAEL
+7 L

-30 AKVERRLDALPGV
+30 ARVERRLVALPGV
-43 RASVNLALERAT
+43 SATVNLALERAT
-55 LALPEGTTAADAI
+55 VVLPEGTTAADAI
-68 AAVEAAGYTATV
+68 AAVESAGYTATV
-80 SGATPVA
+80 PAA
-87 DDGTDD
+87 RTDEPGRPD
-93 GAPSREEEAAEAERH
+93 GAADPDDLERRT
-108 VLRTRLTVS
+108 LRTRLRVS

-123 VVLLSMIP
+123 VVVLSMIP
-131 ALQFANWQWLCLT
+131 PLQFANWQWLCLM

-156 FHRTAWRALR
+156 FHRNAVRALR
-166 HGTTTMDTLISL
+166 HGSTTMDTLISL
-178 GTTAA
+178 GVLAA
-183 FAWSLYA
+183 FGWSLYA

-208 GTRSGHDEIYLE
+208 GSRSGHDEIYLE

-227 LVLAGRWLEARS
+227 FVLAGRYLEARS

-246 LRALLRLGAKEA
+246 LRALLDLGAKDA
-258 TRVAADGTEERVP
+258 VRVTAEGAEERVP
-271 AAALAVGDRLRVRP
+271 AASLAVGDRIRVRP
-285 GEVVAADGTVLDGSS
+285 GEVVAADGTVLEGSS
-300 AVDASLLTGES
+300 AVDASMLTGES
-311 VPVEVGPGSVVTGG
+311 VPVEAGPGSVLAGG

-339 VGSDTTLARM
+339 VGSDTVLARM
-349 GRLVSQA
+349 GRLVSDA
-356 QAGKARVQRLADRVS
+356 QAGKARIQRLADRVS
-371 AVFVPVVVVLAL
+371 SVFVPVVVVLAL

-391 AGADLAAAVSPA
+391 TGAELAAAVSPA
-403 VAVLIV
+403 VAVLVV

-430 SQLGILIRGPEVLET
+430 SQLGILIRGPEVLES
-445 SRRVDTVVLDKT
+445 SRRIDTVVFDKT
-457 GTLTTGAFT
+457 GTLTTGAFE
-466 VAAASDDESLRLL
+466 VVDASGDEALRMLAA
-479 ASVERGSEHPLA
+479 VERGSEHPLA

-496 GAEERGLTVPEA
+496 GAEQRGLVVPEA
-508 TGFRASAGFGVRAR
+508 SGFRASAGFGVRAR
-522 IDGRLVVA
+522 VEGRLVVA

-536 DEQWGYA
+536 EEQWGFA
-543 PGDLAARAE
+543 PGALAE
-552 QAAADGGTVVGIGWD
+552 QADRAGSSGGTVVGVGWD
-567 GELRGF
+567 GELRGL
-573 AVLRDEPRP
+573 AVLRDEPRA
-582 EAART
+582 EASRA
-587 VASLRSR
+587 VASLRGR
-594 GMRVLMLT
+594 GLRVLLLT
-602 GDNPRAATAVAAA
+602 GDNPRAAAAVASA
-615 VGLDEVIAEVLPEEK
+615 VGIDEVIAEVLPEEK
-630 LAVIERLRSEG
+630 LAVVERLRSEG
-641 RTVAFVGDGVN
+641 RSVALVGDGVN

-665 MGAGSDAAIE
+665 MGAGTDAAIE
-675 ASDVTLVGDDLA
+675 ASDITLVGDDLA

-748 LRSFRAE
+748 LRAFRAED

>member
-1 MADAAP
+1 MAD
-7 TGRTETPAEL
+7 TTL
-17 ELAIGGMTCASCV
+17 ELDIGGMTCASCV
-30 AKVERRLDALPGV
+30 ARVERRLDALPGV
-43 RASVNLALERAT
+43 TASVNLALERAT
-55 LALPEGTTAADAI
+55 LTLPDGTTPADAI

-80 SGATPVA
+80 PSAS
-87 DDGTDD
+87 
-93 GAPSREEEAAEAERH
+93 APRAEAGDDPEDDERRT
-108 VLRTRLTVS
+108 LRTRLLVS

-123 VVLLSMIP
+123 VVVLSMIP
-131 ALQFANWQWLCLT
+131 PLQFANWQWLCLT

-156 FHRTAWRALR
+156 FHRNAWRAAR
-166 HGTTTMDTLISL
+166 HGSTTMDTLISL
-178 GTTAA
+178 GVAAA
-183 FAWSLYA
+183 FLWSLYA

-196 GRPGMSMPFELL
+196 GRTGMSMPFELPL
-208 GTRSGHDEIYLE
+208 GSRSGHDEIYLE

-227 LVLAGRWLEARS
+227 LVLAGRYLEARS

-246 LRALLRLGAKEA
+246 LRALLRLGAKDA
-258 TRVAADGTEERVP
+258 ARLTADGVEERVP
-271 AAALAVGDRLRVRP
+271 AAYLAVGDLLRVRP
-285 GEVVAADGTVLDGSS
+285 GEVVAADGTVLEGAS

-311 VPVEVGPGSVVTGG
+311 VPVEVGPGSSVTGG

-332 LTVRVDR
+332 LTVRVER
-339 VGSDTTLARM
+339 IGSETTLARM

-371 AVFVPVVVVLAL
+371 SVFVPVVVVLAL
-383 ATLVGWLL
+383 GTLAGWLL
-391 AGADLAAAVSPA
+391 SGADLAAAVSPA
-403 VAVLIV
+403 VAVLVV

-430 SQLGILIRGPEVLET
+430 SQLGILIRGPEVLES
-445 SRRVDTVVLDKT
+445 SRRVDTVVFDKT
-457 GTLTTGAFT
+457 GTLTTGAFELDPG
-466 VAAASDDESLRLL
+466 VDDEALL
-479 ASVERGSEHPLA
+479 MLAAVERGSEHPLA

-496 GAEERGLTVPEA
+496 GAEARGLDVPEA
-508 TGFRASAGFGVRAR
+508 TGFRSSTGFGVRAKVG
-522 IDGRLVVA
+522 GRLVVA

-536 DEQWGYA
+536 EEQWGYA
-543 PGDLAARAE
+543 SGPLSAEADRAFE
-552 QAAADGGTVVGIGWD
+552 SGGTVVGVGWE
-567 GELRGF
+567 GELRGI
-573 AVLRDEPRP
+573 AVLRDQPRP
-582 EAART
+582 DASTT
-587 VASLRSR
+587 VTALRRR
-594 GMRVLMLT
+594 GLRVLVLT
-602 GDNPRAATAVAAA
+602 GDDSRAAASVASA
-615 VGLDEVIAEVLPEEK
+615 VGIDEVIAEVLPEGK
-630 LAVIERLRSEG
+630 LAVIEGLRAEG
-641 RTVAFVGDGVN
+641 RSVAFVGDGVN

-659 ADLGIA
+659 ADVGIA

-675 ASDVTLVGDDLA
+675 ASDITLVGDELS

-748 LRSFRAE
+748 LRSFRAGG